1 MRRGWKILGAVV
13 ALLVVLL
20 VGNTFLTNAET
31 KSAEA
36 DGGRI
41 IDLPGGNIHVREEG
55 RTGAR
60 AVVLI
65 HGWSASSH
73 WFDRLTPLLEGN
85 YRVISVDLLG
95 HGGSE

>member
-13 ALLVVLL
+13 ALVVALLVV
-20 VGNTFLTNAET
+20 NTILTNAET
-31 KSAEA
+31 ESAEA

-41 IDLPGGNIHVREEG
+41 IDLPGGDLQVREEG
-55 RTGAR
+55 RAGAR

-73 WFDRLTPLLEGN
+73 WFDRLTPLLEGTTA
-85 YRVISVDLLG
+85 
-95 HGGSE
+95 